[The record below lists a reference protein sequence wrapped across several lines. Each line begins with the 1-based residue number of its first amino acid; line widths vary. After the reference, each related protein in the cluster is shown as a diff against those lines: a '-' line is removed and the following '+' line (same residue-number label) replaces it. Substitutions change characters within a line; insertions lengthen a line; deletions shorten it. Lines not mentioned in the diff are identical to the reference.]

1 MRARAVGS
9 NIKSTQSPYTGTT
22 VGKLYQ
28 EAKLSEVRAL
38 KLVVKL
44 DR

>member
-9 NIKSTQSPYTGTT
+9 NTESTQLPYMGTT

-38 KLVVKL
+38 KLVIKL